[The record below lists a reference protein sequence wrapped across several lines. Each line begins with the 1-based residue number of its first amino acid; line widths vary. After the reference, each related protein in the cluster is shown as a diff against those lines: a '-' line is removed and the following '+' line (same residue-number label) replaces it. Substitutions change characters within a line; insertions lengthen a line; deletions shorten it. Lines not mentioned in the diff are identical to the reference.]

1 MEIPLVIKK
10 PEDKMAAKIVEE
22 NKKQIEALFP
32 KDDQGNRV
40 HTKDME
46 TTKIILED
54 IHKKEH
60 IPSLTNLTRKEIDAV
75 RLARGMNM
83 LAKNPL
89 IANDIDYFL
98 DLKRSETKEP
108 TNMLKGVFD
117 IATQY
122 VGQTGNTLMR
132 KMGLH

>member
-1 MEIPLVIKK
+1 MEPFVIKK
-10 PEDKMAAKIVEE
+10 PEDKLANKIIEE

-89 IANDIDYFL
+89 IANDIEYFL

-108 TNMLKGVFD
+108 TNMLKGLFD

-122 VGQTGNTLMR
+122 IGQTGNTLIR

>member
-1 MEIPLVIKK
+1 MDIPFVKK
-10 PEDKMAAKIVEE
+10 PEDKLADKIVEE
-22 NKKQIEALFP
+22 NKKQIQELLFP
-32 KDDQGNRV
+32 KDGQENRI

-60 IPSLTNLTRKEIDAV
+60 IPSLTNLSRKEIDAV
-75 RLARGMNM
+75 RLAKGMNM

-89 IANDIDYFL
+89 IEKDIMFFL

-108 TNMLKGVFD
+108 KNMLQGLFD
-117 IATQY
+117 VATQY
-122 VGQTGNTLMR
+122 MQQTGNTLMR